1 MNIEDRIISLLDGEL
16 SSADQHTLFADISAS
31 PKNQQLLRHHQMLRS
46 MARTSLT
53 AVSTPVGF
61 EEHLL
66 STIATLPLTQSIA
79 STAGYQRTA
88 MASLL
93 LLIAALGT
101 TLLLR
106 TDHTE
111 YTTSN
116 AFTSSSANIVS
127 NVPSSKMLFGSA
139 ASSQVANN
147 SKTELSTNVIGRNS
161 IRAVVTNVNR
171 ENNSFD
177 IINNSNESASITPH
191 NTITPSPQE
200 LAIVSL
206 ADVQSQHTDITRN
219 RVHSIVG
226 LRNSRED
233 SYPSFEVSLQTSSG
247 FTSPADQQAIKP
259 FAEQRLS
266 LGYHLGYSDV
276 VGVRVSSGLY
286 QMPGEI
292 HQTTELGIT
301 VMQQDMVT
309 RRSFGGELFA
319 SHQFAGVLGTRL
331 TAVITAAAGII
342 PNGSTLALESGVRIP
357 FTDDVAFSVDFSLT
371 RVHSNVER
379 SSATISSAN
388 TSSSPIM
395 YVGSDVRTT
404 LNGSLHYGIQY
415 RF

>member
-1 MNIEDRIISLLDGEL
+1 MKIEDRIISLLDGEL
-16 SSADQHTLFADISAS
+16 SSADQHALFADISAS
-31 PKNQQLLRHHQMLRS
+31 PKNQQLLQHHQMLHS
-46 MARTSLT
+46 MAHSSISSVHTPAGLEHQIFSAIAALPT
-53 AVSTPVGF
+53 PSPVSITPK
-61 EEHLL
+61 
-66 STIATLPLTQSIA
+66 
-79 STAGYQRTA
+79 YRRTA

-93 LLIAALGT
+93 LLIASIGT

-106 TDHTE
+106 SDNTE
-111 YTTSN
+111 FTKDNVVASSTTNVASN
-116 AFTSSSANIVS
+116 AISSGVFFGGNVS
-127 NVPSSKMLFGSA
+127 SEVT
-139 ASSQVANN
+139 NN
-147 SKTELSTNVIGRNS
+147 SNTVLPTNVIHKNSVRNVVSINKKENQPSDIIGNSNGSAPINLDNS
-161 IRAVVTNVNR
+161 IIPSSQEFATVSVATVQS
-171 ENNSFD
+171 ENN
-177 IINNSNESASITPH
+177 I
-191 NTITPSPQE
+191 
-200 LAIVSL
+200 
-206 ADVQSQHTDITRN
+206 ITRN
-219 RVHSIVG
+219 RAHSIDG

-233 SYPSFEVSLQTSSG
+233 SYSSFEVSLQTSSG

-286 QMPGEI
+286 QVPGDVQ
-292 HQTTELGIT
+292 QTSELGIT

-331 TAVITAAAGII
+331 TAVLTAAAGII
-342 PNGSTLALESGVRIP
+342 PNGSTLAAEAGVRIP
-357 FTDDVAFSVDFSLT
+357 FTNDVAFSVDFSLT

-379 SSATISSAN
+379 SSAAINNAN
-388 TSSSPIM
+388 TSASPVM